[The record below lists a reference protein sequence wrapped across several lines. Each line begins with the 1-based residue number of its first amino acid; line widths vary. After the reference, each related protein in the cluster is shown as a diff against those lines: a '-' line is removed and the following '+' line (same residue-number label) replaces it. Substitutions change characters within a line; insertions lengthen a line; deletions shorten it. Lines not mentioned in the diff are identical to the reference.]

1 LSAVCS
7 FFAQT
12 ASFLL
17 NSGSTAEGGY
27 PILPSLALLS
37 PNVTGPPEG
46 VTANSTGSDSH
57 HLRVATWTA
66 VLAGVVAFVL
76 RLASFNGF
84 PNDQFMHLAWAQQL
98 LHGELPGR
106 DFAEP
111 GMPLA
116 VALSAAA
123 QWLWQGFLSEAV
135 LTTAMLALAVALT
148 CRVLTALT
156 RSVTAGLVGGAL
168 VLAWYPRLYSYPKIL
183 VPALTMW
190 LLVRHMRQPSQ
201 RGLVHLAVAAV
212 VSFLLRHDLGVM
224 AGMAIVIA
232 LLCGDGPIRQRVR
245 HAASFVAIGALL
257 VAPYL
262 MFVQATEGLVE
273 HLRVGAEFSRA
284 EEHQLLWP
292 GPPLTL
298 YDGARGLGVGGIR
311 FSAAT
316 ISFWL
321 FNALMAGLA
330 VAALRT
336 APAWRAPLAALLA
349 FAVFYRIV
357 ILRHPLEA
365 RLPDAATVAAMAS
378 LLALSWLWQTA
389 RGSRRLHW
397 PRAAAALCAA
407 AAFAVLSMGAMWSV
421 ANLSDRVD
429 QAGLNRGPRGVAIQF
444 RDVVRRWPERSWRPY
459 WPAGY
464 PPPVV
469 DYITSCTKPT
479 DRLLVTWFGPE
490 YYVFT
495 NRVFAAGHAMFLPSS
510 FATTRDQASMLKRLE
525 SQPVPL
531 VLLND
536 TERAKFAHAFPALA
550 AYVDERYAV
559 RGRFT
564 ARDGSIIAIALRNDL
579 RPRTDFGHAP
589 WRCDFEREVATV
601 AAP

>member
-1 LSAVCS
+1 M
-7 FFAQT
+7 
-12 ASFLL
+12 
-17 NSGSTAEGGY
+17 
-27 PILPSLALLS
+27 
-37 PNVTGPPEG
+37 PPEE
-46 VTANSTGSDSH
+46 VAANSTGSDSR

-66 VLAGVVAFVL
+66 ALAGVVAFVL

-201 RGLVHLAVAAV
+201 RGLVYLAAAAV

-232 LLCGDGPIRQRVR
+232 LLCGGGPIQLRVR
-245 HAASFVAIGALL
+245 HAASFVAIGLLL

-262 MFVQATEGLVE
+262 LFVQATEGLLE
-273 HLRVGAEFSRA
+273 HLRVGAEFSRG
-284 EEHQLLWP
+284 EEHQLLWS

-298 YDGARGLGVGGIR
+298 YDGARSLGVGGVR

-321 FNALMAGLA
+321 FNVLMGGLA
-330 VAALRT
+330 VAVLRT

-349 FAVFYRIV
+349 FAVFYRMV

-378 LLALSWLWQTA
+378 VLALSWLWRLA
-389 RGSRRLHW
+389 RGSRPLHW
-397 PRAAAALCAA
+397 PRATAALGVTAV
-407 AAFAVLSMGAMWSV
+407 FAVLSVSAMWSV
-421 ANLSDRVD
+421 VNLSDRVD
-429 QAGLNRGPRGVAIQF
+429 HAGLNRGPRGVAIQF
-444 RDVVRRWPERSWRPY
+444 GEVVGRGPERSWRPY
-459 WPAGY
+459 WPAGDL
-464 PPPVV
+464 PPVI

-490 YYVFT
+490 YYLFT

-525 SQPVPL
+525 SQAVPL
-531 VLLND
+531 VLVND
-536 TERAKFAHAFPALA
+536 TERAKFTRAFPAIA
-550 AYVDERYAV
+550 AYIDERYAI
-559 RGRFT
+559 RARFT
-564 ARDGSIIAIALRNDL
+564 ARDGSTIAIAMRSDL
-579 RPRTDFGHAP
+579 RSRTDFGSTP
-589 WRCDFEREVATV
+589 WRCDVDADV
-601 AAP
+601 AALATP